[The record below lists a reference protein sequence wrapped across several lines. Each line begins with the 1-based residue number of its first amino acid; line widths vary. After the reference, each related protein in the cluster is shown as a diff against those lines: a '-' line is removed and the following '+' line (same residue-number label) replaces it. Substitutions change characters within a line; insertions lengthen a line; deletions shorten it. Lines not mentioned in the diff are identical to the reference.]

1 MFHCWTQSSINSSPA
16 ILLTYTLPSLLCK
29 RNLDSSLKITWD
41 HCSAVQSLW
50 ARVNSRRAYL
60 CRAVRRGFFLSLR
73 PMCPASLSLLR
84 VVGVDTL
91 TPCSSCIFAFIS
103 GVFFLFRPGILRSCT
118 LPVIRFFFL
127 QNIANSSLATACSD
141 NNFPLWIAFLRQC
154 QHVSQ
159 IFKANPWLWTHDLC
173 TLLEN
178 LFPPTTKSN
187 LLYRNWMTL
196 EFTLL

>member
-1 MFHCWTQSSINSSPA
+1 MSGWDKCIFKNIDVSFPIQPSFRLGEKSNAFCINASPHYDPTISMFHCWTQSSINSSPA

-118 LPVIRFFFL
+118 LPIIRFFSFKISQTVLWL
-127 QNIANSSLATACSD
+127 QPARTAISRC
-141 NNFPLWIAFLRQC
+141 
-154 QHVSQ
+154 
-159 IFKANPWLWTHDLC
+159 
-173 TLLEN
+173 E
-178 LFPPTTKSN
+178 
-187 LLYRNWMTL
+187 
-196 EFTLL
+196 